1 MQASAPGVLLLNPS
15 LNPVAYNWE
24 AVQIL
29 AFPNNPER
37 PERLPAFLA
46 SQIHSK
52 LSSRS
57 SLVEGQ
63 QFVREFKSGSRTYR
77 CFAVNLQPSKVG
89 KGMDEIIALLFER
102 QPSTTFSLKRQIWK
116 EFELTERQS
125 QTVELLLL
133 GMTTKEIAQSMNISS
148 NTVKTYLRL
157 IMAKMRVTTR
167 AGIVGK
173 ILAP

>member
-1 MQASAPGVLLLNPS
+1 
-15 LNPVAYNWE
+15 
-24 AVQIL
+24 
-29 AFPNNPER
+29 
-37 PERLPAFLA
+37 
-46 SQIHSK
+46 
-52 LSSRS
+52 
-57 SLVEGQ
+57 
-63 QFVREFKSGSRTYR
+63 
-77 CFAVNLQPSKVG
+77 
-89 KGMDEIIALLFER
+89 MDEIIALLFER

-125 QTVELLLL
+125 QTVELLLQ

>member
-37 PERLPAFLA
+37 PKRLPAFLA
-46 SQIHSK
+46 SQIRSK
-52 LSSRS
+52 LSGRS

-102 QPSTTFSLKRQIWK
+102 QPLPSL
-116 EFELTERQS
+116 
-125 QTVELLLL
+125 
-133 GMTTKEIAQSMNISS
+133 
-148 NTVKTYLRL
+148 
-157 IMAKMRVTTR
+157 
-167 AGIVGK
+167 
-173 ILAP
+173 

>member
-1 MQASAPGVLLLNPS
+1 
-15 LNPVAYNWE
+15 
-24 AVQIL
+24 
-29 AFPNNPER
+29 
-37 PERLPAFLA
+37 
-46 SQIHSK
+46 
-52 LSSRS
+52 
-57 SLVEGQ
+57 
-63 QFVREFKSGSRTYR
+63 
-77 CFAVNLQPSKVG
+77 
-89 KGMDEIIALLFER
+89 MDEIIALLFER
-102 QPSTTFSLKRQIWK
+102 QPSTTASLKRQIWK
-116 EFELTERQS
+116 EFELTERQG

>member
-1 MQASAPGVLLLNPS
+1 MQAAAPGVLLLNPS
-15 LNPVAYNWE
+15 LNPVAYNSE

-37 PERLPAFLA
+37 LKRLPAFLA
-46 SQIHSK
+46 SQIRSK
-52 LSSRS
+52 LSARS

-63 QFVREFKSGSRTYR
+63 QFVREFRSGSRTYR
-77 CFAVNLQPSKVG
+77 CSAVNLRSSKVG
-89 KGMDEIIALLFER
+89 TGDEIIALLFER
-102 QPSTTFSLKRQIWK
+102 RPSTTSSLKRQIWK
-116 EFELTERQS
+116 QFELTERQS